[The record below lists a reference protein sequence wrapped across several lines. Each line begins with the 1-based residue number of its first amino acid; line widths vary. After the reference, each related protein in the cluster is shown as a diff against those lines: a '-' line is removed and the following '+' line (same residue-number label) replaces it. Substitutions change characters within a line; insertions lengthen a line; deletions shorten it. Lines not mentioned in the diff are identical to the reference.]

1 MLDEPTRGVDIG
13 AKSEIYRIMS
23 ELAAQGIAILMVSS
37 ELPEI
42 VGMSDRV
49 LVMRE
54 GQLVGEL
61 DGSPGKEITQE
72 KIMHYATGA
81 AEVLAS

>member
-1 MLDEPTRGVDIG
+1 
-13 AKSEIYRIMS
+13 
-23 ELAAQGIAILMVSS
+23 MVSS

-61 DGSPGKEITQE
+61 DDSPGKEITQE
-72 KIMHYATGA
+72 NIMHYATGA
-81 AEVLAS
+81 SEVLAS

>member
-1 MLDEPTRGVDIG
+1 
-13 AKSEIYRIMS
+13 MS
-23 ELAAQGIAILMVSS
+23 ELAAQGVATLMVSS

-54 GQLVGEL
+54 GKLVGEL
-61 DGSPGKEITQE
+61 DGSSGKEITQE
-72 KIMHYATGA
+72 NIMHYATGA
-81 AEVLAS
+81 SEVVAS

>member
-1 MLDEPTRGVDIG
+1 
-13 AKSEIYRIMS
+13 MS

-37 ELPEI
+37 ELPEV

-61 DGSPGKEITQE
+61 DRTPGKEITQE
-72 KIMHYATGA
+72 NIMHYATGA
-81 AEVLAS
+81 VEVQAK